1 MTNKTSSYFR
11 FHIAIR
17 KNWVISCAF
26 NSITTHMWEFS
37 WCNSNFDGV
46 QFAFFFVEIY
56 LQHSFYSLIQVFYFR
71 ENWEE
76 FLPNLEW
83 LWGIF
88 FFNCFQKYSSKYSYD
103 NHIRINFIVTNQVSL
118 KSYIKTDT
126 FLSRFSNLHHL
137 SFLYPS
143 ILLERVLTRRNVSKK
158 PPSRWQVPNSK
169 EKLMRNNC
177 KLFKQNKLN
186 SYSRQWQTF
195 E

>member
-1 MTNKTSSYFR
+1 MPLIPSPHTCESSHGATQILMGFSLLFFLWR
-11 FHIAIR
+11 FICNIAFTHWYRFSISEKIR
-17 KNWVISCAF
+17 KN
-26 NSITTHMWEFS
+26 
-37 WCNSNFDGV
+37 
-46 QFAFFFVEIY
+46 
-56 LQHSFYSLIQVFYFR
+56 FYQIWNDS
-71 ENWEE
+71 EE
-76 FLPNLEW
+76 F
-83 LWGIF
+83 F